1 MSQVI
6 NTNIN
11 SLIAQNNLNKSQSS
25 LQTSLTRLSSGLRIN
40 SAADDAAGLAI
51 SSRFTTQ
58 INGLNTASRNA
69 NDGISL
75 AQTTGGA
82 LDEVTNNLQRIREL
96 AVQSANGTNSASDR
110 AALDSEVQQRLAE
123 VDRTASQTSFNGL
136 NVLDG
141 TYGTSQFQVGA
152 NAGQTISVTLSQGV
166 KIGQIGQIATQ
177 TGAATNATALSGT
190 DTIQVGTGPV
200 TTIGASVAGT
210 AAGQTVGSA
219 YAKAAA
225 VTAAG
230 VPGLTVTAQNN
241 AAVTIAAVSTTVGNV
256 AGTYSLAV
264 NGTNIFSA
272 RDVSTTGITQQ
283 QITDAINA
291 QSGTTGVSAALS
303 GTSLLLSTTDGRDI
317 KIDQTNTGAAAAA
330 ATGGLSTAGAPVTS
344 NGVSYAAATVTALTT
359 TAAANTNTTEGT
371 LTFSANDNIQ
381 ITSAAIANYGLATG
395 TIAKDTTT
403 LASVNVKTI
412 AGANDDIKRVDSAL
426 ASVSAVQANLGA
438 IQNRFTSAIA
448 TIQSTSQNLTASRS
462 RIQDADF
469 AGETANLSRA
479 NILQQAGI
487 SVLSQANSAP
497 QSVLSLLK

>member
-1 MSQVI
+1 MTSII

-51 SSRFTTQ
+51 ASRFTTQ
-58 INGLNTASRNA
+58 INGLNQASRNA

-75 AQTTGGA
+75 AQTTAGA

-110 AALDSEVQQRLAE
+110 AALDAEVQQRLAE
-123 VDRTASQTSFNGL
+123 IDRTASQTNFNGL

-152 NAGQTISVTLSQGV
+152 NAGQTISVTLAQGV
-166 KIGQIGQIATQ
+166 KIGQIGQIAT
-177 TGAATNATALSGT
+177 TTSAAVNATALAGT
-190 DTIQVGTGPV
+190 DTITVGSGSAI
-200 TTIGASVAGT
+200 TIGASVAGT
-210 AAGQTVGSA
+210 AAGQSNSSA
-219 YAKAAA
+219 FAKAAA
-225 VTAAG
+225 ISNAA

-241 AAVTIAAVSTTVGNV
+241 VAFTTTNIGNSGVG
-256 AGTYSLAV
+256 ASTYSLTI
-264 NGTNIFSA
+264 NGTAIVA
-272 RDVSTTGITQQ
+272 AADVSTLGSPITTAQLS
-283 QITDAINA
+283 DAINS
-291 QSGTTGVSAALS
+291 QSGTTGVTAALNG
-303 GTSLLLSTTDGRDI
+303 GTLLLSAADGRDI
-317 KIDQTNTGAAAAA
+317 AITQNATGN
-330 ATGGLSTAGAPVTS
+330 ATGGVATTAGNSTV
-344 NGVSYAAATVTALTT
+344 NGVTYLGGGTVANNTLLTDK
-359 TAAANTNTTEGT
+359 GT
-371 LTFSANDNIQ
+371 LTFSANDNIVFGG
-381 ITSAAIANYGLATG
+381 SATIANYGLSSA

-412 AGANDDIKRVDSAL
+412 AGANDAIKRIDSAL
-426 ASVSAVQANLGA
+426 QTVSGVQANLGA
-438 IQNRFTSAIA
+438 IQNRFQSTIA
-448 TIQSTSQNLTASRS
+448 TIQATSQNITASRS

-469 AGETANLSRA
+469 ASETANLSRA

>member
-1 MSQVI
+1 MSSVI

-25 LQTSLTRLSSGLRIN
+25 LQASLTRLSSGLRIN

-58 INGLNTASRNA
+58 INGLNQASRNA

-110 AALDSEVQQRLAE
+110 AALDAEVQQRLAE
-123 VDRTASQTSFNGL
+123 IDRTASQTSFNGL

-152 NAGQTISVTLSQGV
+152 NAGQTISVTLAQGV
-166 KIGQIGQIATQ
+166 KISQIGQIAT
-177 TGAATNATALSGT
+177 TTSAAVNATALAGT
-190 DTIQVGTGPV
+190 DTITVGSGSAV
-200 TTIGASVAGT
+200 TIGASVAGS
-210 AAGQTVGSA
+210 AAGQSSSSA

-225 VTAAG
+225 ITNAA

-241 AAVTIAAVSTTVGNV
+241 VAFTTANVGNSG
-256 AGTYSLAV
+256 AGAATYSLTI
-264 NGTNIFSA
+264 NGTAIVA
-272 RDVSTTGITQQ
+272 AADVSTTGSPITAAQLS
-283 QITDAINA
+283 DAINS
-291 QSGTTGVSAALS
+291 QSGATGVTAALNG
-303 GTSLLLSTTDGRDI
+303 GTLLLSAADGRDI
-317 KIDQTNTGAAAAA
+317 AVTQNATGN
-330 ATGGLSTAGAPVTS
+330 ATGGIA
-344 NGVSYAAATVTALTT
+344 T
-359 TAAANTNTTEGT
+359 TAANSTVNGVTYLAGGTVTNNTLLTDKGT
-371 LTFSANDNIQ
+371 LTFSANDNIVFGG
-381 ITSAAIANYGLATG
+381 SATIANYGLSSA

-412 AGANDDIKRVDSAL
+412 AGANDAIKRIDSAL
-426 ASVSAVQANLGA
+426 QTVSGVQANLGA
-438 IQNRFTSAIA
+438 IQNRFQSTIA

-469 AGETANLSRA
+469 AAETANLSRS

-487 SVLSQANSAP
+487 SVLSQANAGP
-497 QSVLSLLK
+497 QQILSLLK